1 MTQIRIYSTPWCAYC
16 RAEKQFLDDKG
27 VKYENVDVEADP
39 AAAREMVK
47 LSGQMGVPVTIV
59 THDDKTQEL
68 LVGFDP
74 DWLTQRLNLA

>member
-1 MTQIRIYSTPWCAYC
+1 MTQVRIYSTPWCAYC